1 MRNVLRYV
9 EQFFVEFNGTH
20 FRLPGGKVE
29 VRCEAE
35 SDCVGEIIFSVCLC
49 FVGVGIII
57 WIVLRI
63 RR

>member
-35 SDCVGEIIFSVCLC
+35 SDCVGEIILSVSLSCRSRDRYMDC
-49 FVGVGIII
+49 VED
-57 WIVLRI
+57 
-63 RR
+63 

>member
-29 VRCEAE
+29 VQCEAE
-35 SDCVGEIIFSVCLC
+35 SDCVE
-49 FVGVGIII
+49 
-57 WIVLRI
+57 R
-63 RR
+63 